1 MVIRMWLCGCV
12 TREQGGSDNDKL
24 INESCVCRS
33 CKIKLESACTCP
45 ETLINAPMRVN
56 RTVVVLNDRTMR
68 IRRMALEQRARK
80 AILRA
85 VNV

>member
-12 TREQGGSDNDKL
+12 TREQGGNDNDKL

-45 ETLINAPMRVN
+45 DTLISAHRRVN
-56 RTVVVLNDRTMR
+56 RTLVVLNNRTMK
-68 IRRMALEQRARK
+68 IRRMALERQAHT

-85 VNV
+85 ANV